1 MGGAIHLS
9 PVLQSE
15 NEIGSK
21 PTSRNAVL
29 PVSDHAGRVDFNG
42 CFLKVL
48 RNFCH
53 KIDQITFCKSH
64 LHSGKILAKSF
75 YYVNYSMFPI
85 KRTVFFTTVTLLK
98 NTVRLM
104 GNIEYGLSI
113 SVSKVSQI
121 ISETPLFILS
131 LLRLF
136 DELLT

>member
-1 MGGAIHLS
+1 
-9 PVLQSE
+9 
-15 NEIGSK
+15 
-21 PTSRNAVL
+21 
-29 PVSDHAGRVDFNG
+29 
-42 CFLKVL
+42 
-48 RNFCH
+48 
-53 KIDQITFCKSH
+53 
-64 LHSGKILAKSF
+64 
-75 YYVNYSMFPI
+75 MFPI